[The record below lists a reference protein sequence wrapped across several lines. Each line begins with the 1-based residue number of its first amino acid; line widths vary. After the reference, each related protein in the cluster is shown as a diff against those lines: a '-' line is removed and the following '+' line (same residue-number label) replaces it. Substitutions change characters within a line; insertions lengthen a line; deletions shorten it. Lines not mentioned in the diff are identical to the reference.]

1 MTTKK
6 EVEDA
11 VRSFGVKDVGMVVL
25 GLDEDYNFMGKCLV
39 EVGSELTAKIISEKL
54 PEMVLHQ
61 KNPVVEVVR
70 FGHPSTHVI
79 ISNY

>member
-11 VRSFGVKDVGMVVL
+11 VRSFGLKDVGVVIL

-39 EVGSELTAKIISEKL
+39 EVGSEMSAKIISEKL
-54 PEMVLHQ
+54 PGMVLHQ
-61 KNPVVEVVR
+61 KNPVVEVIR
-70 FGHPSTHVI
+70 FGHPNIHVI
-79 ISNY
+79 TSTN